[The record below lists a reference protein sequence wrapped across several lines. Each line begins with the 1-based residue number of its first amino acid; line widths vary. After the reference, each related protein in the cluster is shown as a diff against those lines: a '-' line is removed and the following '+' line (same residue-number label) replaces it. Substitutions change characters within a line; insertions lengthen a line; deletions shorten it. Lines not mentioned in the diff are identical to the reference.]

1 MNSDSDLQ
9 CFLILQV
16 FIFIVFLI
24 FRCGQGG
31 DIFLWGSGDGVHFTT
46 PASSAT
52 TTSVP
57 ASSTSTVTSSAKA
70 GKVNGSAV
78 MTEESDRDRKIR
90 SVGDSFSERAEN
102 DLVFGIMTSV
112 GYFFIVIIL
121 MIGIIMGDKPT
132 FSVPNQNFMIFKGQ
146 NISAAAVV
154 QCLWISVFPV
164 NWLRANPCVPEC
176 YLGMFN
182 FSNFSII
189 LLSQGKATADGMGSM
204 AIITSFIFLVDTVFT
219 VLDARKNE

>member
-1 MNSDSDLQ
+1 MGINASNIVNKPFIFKFVELVSLWSMNSDSDLH

-57 ASSTSTVTSSAKA
+57 ASSTSTVTSSAPTTTVSTTASTTASSAKA

-78 MTEESDRDRKIR
+78 MTEESDLDRKIR

-132 FSVPNQNFMIFKGQ
+132 FSVPNQNVMIF
-146 NISAAAVV
+146 
-154 QCLWISVFPV
+154 
-164 NWLRANPCVPEC
+164 
-176 YLGMFN
+176 
-182 FSNFSII
+182 
-189 LLSQGKATADGMGSM
+189 
-204 AIITSFIFLVDTVFT
+204 
-219 VLDARKNE
+219 